1 MQFFIL
7 FILTFFSETKESVIE
22 WQCERSY
29 DFGIL
34 LQKQP
39 DTTYFSFKN
48 IGSEPLVI
56 DNVRTSCGC
65 TATEWTDDV
74 IEPDSSTTIAVEY
87 NAYKLGYFRKK
98 IKVFVST
105 QRKGEVLWVEGEV
118 VENSES
124 N

>member
-74 IEPDSSTTIAVEY
+74 IESDSSTTIAVEY